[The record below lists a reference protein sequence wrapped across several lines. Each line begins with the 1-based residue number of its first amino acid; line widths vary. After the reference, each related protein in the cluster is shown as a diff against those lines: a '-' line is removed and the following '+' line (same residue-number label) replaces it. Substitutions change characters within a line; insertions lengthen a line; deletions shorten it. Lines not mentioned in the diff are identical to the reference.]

1 MLLKRTQLLTFVVV
15 MDHPPK
21 KRSPLGFRW
30 STSHRNDTCRQEGH
44 IWVNCSVH
52 TTQPKPSNEV
62 TNHSRPRR
70 GGGSREQVINDDRD
84 IQWWRFMGPRVWYW
98 LFCFLFLF
106 CFGLFFL
113 QSKPSAD
120 NDKHEGEIKIYIQT
134 KKWGFQDK
142 KQKTQKQDR
151 TTQSR
156 KPRQSTD

>member
-1 MLLKRTQLLTFVVV
+1 MGELFRPHNTAQAKQ
-15 MDHPPK
+15 
-21 KRSPLGFRW
+21 RSHQ
-30 STSHRNDTCRQEGH
+30 SQQAKEG
-44 IWVNCSVH
+44 
-52 TTQPKPSNEV
+52 
-62 TNHSRPRR
+62 
-70 GGGSREQVINDDRD
+70 GREQRAGHQRRQGHSMMKVYGTQSLIL
-84 IQWWRFMGPRVWYW
+84 VV
-98 LFCFLFLF
+98 LFFVFVLFWVV
-106 CFGLFFL
+106 FL